1 MDNSLVIDEIEY
13 WNEILATSDNPK
25 LLEMAFFK
33 IYIHLKFTYGVNMEI
48 IKLGEERMCK

>member
-13 WNEILATSDNPK
+13 WNEILTTSDNPK

-33 IYIHLKFTYGVNMEI
+33 IYIINGLS
-48 IKLGEERMCK
+48 